1 MQRGPAIDVNADHSG
16 EMSLLPTTR
25 LARASLRVD
34 FASASP
40 GTVDRNIYLG
50 IIGGSDNV

>member
-25 LARASLRVD
+25 LVRASLRVD